1 MIKRVTSQRTMEV
14 ELPTDAPG
22 SMQRVPGLDY
32 GVLDDLMGYALR
44 RAQNA
49 LYLDFYAA
57 TEDFGLSPQRFAALV
72 LIDRNP
78 GIRQGLLGQAMGID
92 RSGALRLVDWLEARH
107 LVLREP
113 SADDARV
120 WGLHLTTPGARTLA
134 AMEHAVRAHD
144 QALIAALGKQGAQL
158 KPLLDAL
165 ANLAPNTGLVSTTG
179 DKS

>member
-1 MIKRVTSQRTMEV
+1 MAKRVNSARTV
-14 ELPTDAPG
+14 DIELPADAPG

-32 GVLDDLMGYALR
+32 GVLDELMGYALR

-72 LIDRNP
+72 LIERNP

-107 LVLREP
+107 LAVREP
-113 SADDARV
+113 SAEDARV
-120 WGLHLTTPGARTLA
+120 WGLHLTIPGRRTLA
-134 AMEHAVRAHD
+134 AMEHAVRQHD
-144 QALIAALGKQGAQL
+144 QALVTALGKQGAQL

-165 ANLAPNTGLVSTTG
+165 ANLAPNTGDQS
-179 DKS
+179 

>member
-1 MIKRVTSQRTMEV
+1 MGKRANLAVAV
-14 ELPTDAPG
+14 DADLPSRAEG

-32 GVLDDLMGYALR
+32 GVLDALMGYALR

-78 GIRQGLLGQAMGID
+78 GIRQGVLAQAMGID

-107 LVLREP
+107 LAAREP
-113 SADDARV
+113 SNEDARV
-120 WGLHLTTPGARTLA
+120 WGLHLTTPGRRTLA
-134 AMEHAVRAHD
+134 AMQKTVLQHD
-144 QALIAALGKQGAQL
+144 RALIAALGKTGAQL

-165 ANLAPNTGLVSTTG
+165 ANLAPQSG
-179 DKS
+179 DNV